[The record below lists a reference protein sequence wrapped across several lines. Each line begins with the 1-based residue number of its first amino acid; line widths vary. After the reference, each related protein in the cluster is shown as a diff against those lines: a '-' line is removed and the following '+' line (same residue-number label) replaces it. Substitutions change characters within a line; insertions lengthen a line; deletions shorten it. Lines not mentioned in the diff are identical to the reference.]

1 MSLAPMPAMRADP
14 PIARMNQP
22 ASMRAHAAAAT
33 VSSAAHG
40 AAPACPAPDSV
51 MPTSAGSG
59 SGSESTAASG
69 PNTATPPSTPTS
81 STALE
86 PSDDTAA
93 VGAAGLSGPPALR
106 RGAGWVRGLGYYAL
120 WVVLIGTEPA
130 DLSFGVPVAAAA
142 AWLSLRLLPP
152 RAPGP
157 RWGALLAMAP
167 RFLWQSVVAG
177 VDVAYRV
184 FAPGLPIRPG
194 WVRYRTA
201 LAPGVPRAAF
211 TGITGL
217 LPGTVPCGEDDS
229 GEIVYHVLDVGQ
241 DVPAQLAAEE
251 ARLAGP
257 LGAALERAR

>member
-1 MSLAPMPAMRADP
+1 MS
-14 PIARMNQP
+14 
-22 ASMRAHAAAAT
+22 
-33 VSSAAHG
+33 
-40 AAPACPAPDSV
+40 
-51 MPTSAGSG
+51 
-59 SGSESTAASG
+59 
-69 PNTATPPSTPTS
+69 TS
-81 STALE
+81 STTLE
-86 PSDDTAA
+86 PSDGAAA

-106 RGAGWVRGLGYYAL
+106 RGAGWPRGVGYYAL
-120 WVVLIGTEPA
+120 WVVLIGTEPG
-130 DLSFGVPVAAAA
+130 DLSAGVPVAAAA

-152 RAPGP
+152 RSPGP
-157 RWGALLAMAP
+157 RWGALLALAP

-194 WVRYRTA
+194 WVVYRTA
-201 LAPGVPRAAF
+201 LAPGVQRAAF

-217 LPGTVPCGEDDS
+217 LPGTVPCGENQS

-257 LGAALERAR
+257 LGAGAARAR